1 MRNEY
6 ENTDPIWYDGK
17 GINEVEFARY
27 FREKYPLMYV
37 DGRFYDMD
45 GQIDNEELE
54 MKILREIE
62 PYVSRSIA
70 KKVQTLRDS
79 LKYYTRT
86 EGLPLHEDRIHFKN
100 GTYYLDGRFIPEK
113 EFCANRFPIE
123 YKADA
128 GIPICWLSF
137 LEQLLEKEDI
147 LTLQEFVGYSMI
159 PTTRAQAMIMIIG
172 NGGEGKSRI
181 GVVLSRIF
189 GRNMNSC
196 PIHKLASDRFAPIEQ
211 MGKLLMIDDD
221 LNMSALSDTG
231 ILKQIITAEGAMTLE
246 AKNKQ
251 AVQGQLYVR
260 LMAFGNGN
268 LDALYDKSDGFY
280 RRQILLKVKERPKGR
295 KDDKHLSEKLLAEL
309 DGIVLWTLEGLKRL
323 MDNDF
328 HFTISEK
335 TRTNMEESR
344 RCDDN
349 MIDFFE
355 SEGYLHYQ
363 EDVSIPTKE
372 LYEIYCEWCNDNAEK
387 QRSEKSF
394 SNKVKEI
401 SGRYGLTYNKNV
413 PGYNGRKVRG
423 YDGVCRACGANPFS
437 D

>member
-1 MRNEY
+1 
-6 ENTDPIWYDGK
+6 
-17 GINEVEFARY
+17 
-27 FREKYPLMYV
+27 MYV

-79 LKYYTRT
+79 LKYYART
-86 EGLPLHEDRIHFKN
+86 ERLPLHEDRIHFKN

-128 GIPICWLSF
+128 GIPVCWLSF

-211 MGKLLMIDDD
+211 MGKLFMIDDD

-280 RRQILLKVKERPKGR
+280 RRQILLKEKERPKGR
-295 KDDKHLSEKLLAEL
+295 KDDKHLSEKLLTEL
-309 DGIVLWTLEGLKRL
+309 DGIVLWALERLKRL

-401 SGRYGLTYNKNV
+401 GGRYGLAYNKNV